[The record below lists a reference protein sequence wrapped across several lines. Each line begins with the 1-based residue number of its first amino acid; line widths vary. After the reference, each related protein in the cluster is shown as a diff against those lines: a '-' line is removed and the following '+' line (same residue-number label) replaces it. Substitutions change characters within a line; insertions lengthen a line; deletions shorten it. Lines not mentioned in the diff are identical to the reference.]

1 MDNRKQN
8 SSNRSKSAN
17 MEKTTYL
24 SLLGGFLAFL
34 LPLGYVLAYIHQVG
48 FCDFFGIPH
57 ELIQLNWTITLISI
71 SGALAGV
78 LVVGGLFYIPRLF
91 NKGEVGPRK
100 WRAIYTILVFFLML
114 YFAIRYATVEEAR
127 ILLFFSVYF
136 LLLIWLLPYITQ
148 RNIHGYRKKLIA
160 EDESLKHK
168 LLRTSQILTYVI
180 LGLSLLVIFAGFANL
195 EGRALAMREQAW
207 YTPSTHPQSVVL
219 RIYGENIICAPVSS
233 ERMITV
239 QDKSVKM
246 YYIDRAYFAIKL
258 SDQPPT
264 VLKPDKVGYL
274 RLPENR

>member
-1 MDNRKQN
+1 MNNRQQN
-8 SSNRSKSAN
+8 SSNGSKSAS

-34 LPLGYVLAYIHQVG
+34 VPLGYILAYIHQVG
-48 FCDFFGIPH
+48 FCDFFRIPK

-71 SGALAGV
+71 PGALAGV
-78 LVVGGLFYIPRLF
+78 LVVGGLFYIPLLF
-91 NKGEVGPRK
+91 KKGKVGPRK
-100 WRAIYTILVFFLML
+100 WRAIYTIVLFFLML
-114 YFAIRYATVEEAR
+114 YFAFRYATVEESK
-127 ILLFFSVYF
+127 ILLFISGYF

-148 RNIHGYRKKLIA
+148 RKIHGYRKKLIA
-160 EDESLKHK
+160 EDKSQKDK
-168 LLRTSQILTYVI
+168 LLRTSQILKYVI
-180 LGLSLLVIFAGFANL
+180 LGLSFLVIFASFANL

-239 QDKSVKM
+239 QNKSVKV
-246 YYIDRAYFAIKL
+246 YYIDEAYFVLKL
-258 SDQPPT
+258 SDQPPP

-274 RLPENR
+274 RLPENK